1 MKRSSSC
8 KIGRRPAG
16 TLTPLM
22 EDPDVD
28 SVLGADDNHHR
39 NVEVT
44 LLRARGG
51 KGNYS
56 KNRKKLLGAWK
67 SFSVC
72 TAASKSRPDL
82 IRVLLGVLGCP
93 LAPVPLLL
101 DHSSASSNH
110 HHPLRDLQGIS
121 IGASSAYYIIHQ
133 YLAATGCLKHDK
145 IFKNMYASGTV
156 KMVCHETEIGIDK
169 GRRSGSRIG
178 ARVTGCFVI
187 WQMNPGMW
195 SMELVIQGGDKVVAG
210 SNGKIVWR
218 NTPWLGT
225 HAAKGPPRPLRRIIQ
240 GLDPKSTANLFSKAE
255 CLGEKRIGNEDC
267 FILRVTS
274 HRDDVMERSNGS
286 RGEVIR
292 HVLYGYFS
300 QKSGLLIHME
310 DSHLTKVLSVKTS
323 SSITLVGN
331 TDYDADND
339 DAEGI
344 VYWETTV
351 GTSMRDYRDVDG
363 LLIAH
368 QGTSVATL
376 FRFGES
382 SSTMIRNS
390 RTRMEEVWKID
401 DIMFNVPGLSLD
413 YFIPP
418 SNIRDAANNSF

>member
-8 KIGRRPAG
+8 KIDHRPAG

-22 EDPDVD
+22 EDPDLD
-28 SVLGADDNHHR
+28 SLLDAD
-39 NVEVT
+39 VT
-44 LLRARGG
+44 LLRARVGG
-51 KGNYS
+51 KCNYS
-56 KNRKKLLGAWK
+56 KKLVVAWK
-67 SFSVC
+67 SFAVC
-72 TAASKSRPDL
+72 TAASKFRPDL
-82 IRVLLGVLGCP
+82 IRLLLGVLGCP

-101 DHSSASSNH
+101 DHSSRTSTH
-110 HHPLRDLQGIS
+110 RHPLPDLRGIS

-145 IFKNMYASGTV
+145 ISKNMYASGTV

-169 GRRSGSRIG
+169 GRKSGSRIG
-178 ARVTGCFVI
+178 ARVNGCFVI

-195 SMELVIQGGDKVVAG
+195 SMELVIQGGNKVFAG

-255 CLGEKRIGNEDC
+255 CLGEKRVGTEDC
-267 FILRVTS
+267 FILKVTS
-274 HRDDVMERSNGS
+274 DRDEVMERSNGG
-286 RGEVIR
+286 RGEVMR

-300 QKSGLLIHME
+300 QKSGLLVHME
-310 DSHLTKVLSVKTS
+310 DSHLTKVVSVKTP
-323 SSITLVGN
+323 VGN

-368 QGTSVATL
+368 QGTSVASL

-418 SNIRDAANNSF
+418 SDIRDADNLPN

>member
-8 KIGRRPAG
+8 KIDHGPAG

-22 EDPDVD
+22 EDPDLD
-28 SVLGADDNHHR
+28 SILAAADDDHHR
-39 NVEVT
+39 NVHVT
-44 LLRARGG
+44 PLRARGG
-51 KGNYS
+51 GKCNYS
-56 KNRKKLLGAWK
+56 KNRKKLFVAWK

-72 TAASKSRPDL
+72 TAASKFRPDL

-93 LAPVPLLL
+93 LAPVPLVP
-101 DHSSASSNH
+101 DHSSPPSTH
-110 HHPLRDLQGIS
+110 RHPLPDLRGIS

-145 IFKNMYASGTV
+145 ISTNMYATGTV

-169 GRRSGSRIG
+169 GRRSRSRIG
-178 ARVTGCFVI
+178 ARVNGCFVI

-195 SMELVIQGGDKVVAG
+195 SMELVIQGGNKVVAG

-240 GLDPKSTANLFSKAE
+240 GLDPKGTANLFSKAE
-255 CLGEKRIGNEDC
+255 CLGEKRVGNEDC
-267 FILRVTS
+267 FILKVTS
-274 HRDDVMERSNGS
+274 DRDDVMERSNGGK
-286 RGEVIR
+286 GEVIR

-310 DSHLTKVLSVKTS
+310 DSHLTKVLSVKTP
-323 SSITLVGN
+323 VGN

-376 FRFGES
+376 FRFGDS

-418 SNIRDAANNSF
+418 SDIRDAANLPN